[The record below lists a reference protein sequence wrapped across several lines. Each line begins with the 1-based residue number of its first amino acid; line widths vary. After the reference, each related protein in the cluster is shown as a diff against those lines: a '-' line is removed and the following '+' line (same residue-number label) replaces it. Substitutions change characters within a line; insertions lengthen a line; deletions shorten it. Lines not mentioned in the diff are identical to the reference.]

1 MKRILLV
8 VVIVMMLSTLF
19 TINVFAANENESNNT
34 AKTATAI
41 STNST
46 ITGNLSSSNDEDWFK
61 ITIPKDGVI
70 SIDFKHE
77 NLFDDQYYWAIAL
90 FHSDATTRISDGN
103 TVYIVKGNKDRV
115 LPEFGVPAGTYYVKI
130 EDWDKYSAVNYS
142 FQVTYSNNDYF
153 EIENNNTASKA
164 TSVILNSKYYGA
176 ITQSED
182 LDWYKFEIP
191 QDGAFSVAFEH
202 ENLFDDQY
210 YWCVE
215 FFHDDGTTN
224 VATEDYRYVIK
235 GNKDWT
241 LPEFGVV
248 PGTYYMKIYPYDE
261 DNYSVSTY
269 RFSVMFKE
277 SSFYEKETNN
287 TVKNATAITMMNEY
301 YGTINFS
308 DDVDWYRVV
317 VDNNM
322 TFSMLFDHNILDSD
336 ADYWYIEFYNS
347 DGTTYVNNNAVK
359 YYVKGNA
366 KRTLPDITVS
376 AGTYYIK
383 VFPGEVDLST
393 YSFSIVEKHDCTG
406 LFTTVKNPTC
416 TETGTKE
423 KNCTICGKLLD
434 TQSIPANGHTCNNWV
449 IDKEATCSSEGKRHC
464 ICSECGETVSESIPM
479 IAHTVGEWNVTK
491 APTCH
496 SNGTQTRSCSKCD
509 HTETETL
516 SALTHEFGEWK
527 VAQEA
532 SCYHSGTEERECSL
546 CGDKE
551 NKTIE
556 QLIHEYGEWEVVS
569 GSKLIPP
576 IVKEKTCI
584 HCADV
589 QSTEDWSY
597 VWVTIVAGV
606 VLLGI
611 LIGVINYIRAFK
623 RR

>member
-70 SIDFKHE
+70 SIEFKHE
-77 NLFDDQYYWAIAL
+77 NLFDDRYYWAIAL

-103 TVYIVKGNKDRV
+103 TVYVVKGNKDRTLPEFGVSAGTYYIQIQDRDAFSSTNYSFQVTYVENANYEKENNNSAKKANPINLNTEYRGAINQDEDVDWFKVIATHDGVISVDFKHENLFDDQYYWAIELFHSDGTTQISNSNVRYVIKGNEDRV
-115 LPEFGVPAGTYYVKI
+115 LPEFGVPAGTYYI
-130 EDWDKYSAVNYS
+130 
-142 FQVTYSNNDYF
+142 
-153 EIENNNTASKA
+153 
-164 TSVILNSKYYGA
+164 
-176 ITQSED
+176 
-182 LDWYKFEIP
+182 
-191 QDGAFSVAFEH
+191 
-202 ENLFDDQY
+202 
-210 YWCVE
+210 
-215 FFHDDGTTN
+215 
-224 VATEDYRYVIK
+224 
-235 GNKDWT
+235 
-241 LPEFGVV
+241 
-248 PGTYYMKIYPYDE
+248 KIYSELD
-261 DNYSVSTY
+261 DCNTSTY
-269 RFSVMFKE
+269 AFTVTHKTSD
-277 SSFYEKETNN
+277 SYEKETNN
-287 TVKNATAITMMNEY
+287 SSKKATAIDITKKY
-301 YGTINFS
+301 YGAINAS
-308 DDVDWYRVV
+308 DDVDWYKIVFKN
-317 VDNNM
+317 DII
-322 TFSMLFDHNILDSD
+322 FLLSFDHEKIDSEST
-336 ADYWYIEFYNS
+336 YWYLEFFKS
-347 DGTTYVNNNAVK
+347 DGTTYVNNENVR
-359 YYVKGNA
+359 YYIKGNA
-366 KRTLPDITVS
+366 NRTLPEISVT

-383 VFPGEVDLST
+383 IYAGDEDVRST
-393 YSFSIVEKHDCTG
+393 YSFSVTEKHDCFG
-406 LFTTVKNPTC
+406 KFIDIKKPTC
-416 TETGTKE
+416 TNSGTKE
-423 KNCTICGKLLD
+423 KYCDICSRLID

-464 ICSECGETVSESIPM
+464 ICSVCEETVSENIPM
-479 IAHTVGEWNVTK
+479 IAHSVGAWNVTK

-576 IVKEKTCI
+576 IVKEKTCV

-606 VLLGI
+606 VLLGV